1 MDKDIY
7 SIPNL
12 LSLLRVVLVPVL
24 VVAVYF
30 REANGFLL
38 LLAVSLFSDMLDG
51 YFARKLNQVTEF
63 GARLDSWAD
72 MATYAMMIIGL
83 YYIWPLIFID
93 QLFYL
98 IAATLSYVLP
108 VVIALIRFS
117 SFPSYHTWGAKI
129 AAVLM
134 APAFYLL
141 VLADNQIFFR
151 LVIVFHV
158 IVAIEE
164 IAITFLL
171 KKSKT
176 NVASILTI
184 LTHRDN
190 KPKG

>member
-1 MDKDIY
+1 MDKNIY

-12 LSLLRVVLVPVL
+12 LSLLRLALVPVL
-24 VVAVYF
+24 IIAVCLK
-30 REANGFLL
+30 ETNLFLL
-38 LLAVSLFSDMLDG
+38 LLAISLLSDMLDG
-51 YFARKLNQVTEF
+51 YFARKLQQVTEF

-72 MATYAMMIIGL
+72 MATYAMMIIGIF
-83 YYIWPLIFID
+83 YIWPVIFVE
-93 QLFYL
+93 QLYFL

-108 VVIALIRFS
+108 VVIALARFG

-129 AAVLM
+129 AAVLI

-141 VLADNQIFFR
+141 VLADNQLFFR
-151 LVIVFHV
+151 LVIIFHV

-176 NVASILTI
+176 NVASILSI
-184 LTHRDN
+184 LYCREDRSS
-190 KPKG
+190 